1 MAKDLLFPGRI
12 LSLHREAAE
21 RLLQKGDGDAALLY
35 LCLAAEKDPGKLGWD
50 AARLEGAHKTL
61 LELHLADPNQSIRPA
76 PPEKPAPDAPPEY
89 TSRDVSM
96 ALKNGSGFSLL
107 VPEVEKLLG
116 KALSP
121 ADLKTLLL
129 LLDYLSLPPE
139 VILVLVGWCVE
150 QAEKRYGK
158 GRKPTLT
165 QIKREALRWQQAGVD
180 SLDAADSHLRRLVRL
195 SSRGTQIMAIVGI
208 RDREPVEREREY
220 LNAWIEMDLDDEV
233 LSLAYER
240 TLFQLGKF
248 RWAYMNG
255 ILMSWKK
262 HGIKTAEDVRKV
274 EERRSAPKPDRGRAP
289 AQTAIS
295 SDDID
300 RMIQA
305 AQWASRQGEKK
316 EGT

>member
-1 MAKDLLFPGRI
+1 MGKDLLYPGRI

-21 RLLQKGDGDAALLY
+21 RLLEKGSGDAALLY
-35 LCLAAEKDPGKLGWD
+35 LCLAAERDPGKLGWD
-50 AARLEGAHKTL
+50 ADRLETAHRTL
-61 LELHLADPNQSIRPA
+61 LELRLADPGQSIRPA
-76 PPEKPAPDAPPEY
+76 PPEKPVPDTPPEY
-89 TSRDVSM
+89 TSRDVTM
-96 ALKNGSGFSLL
+96 ALKNGSGFALL

-116 KALSP
+116 KPLSP

-129 LLDYLSLPPE
+129 LHDYLSLPPE

-165 QIKREALRWQQAGVD
+165 QIKREGLRWQQAGVD
-180 SLDAADSHLRRLVRL
+180 SLDAADAHLRRLVKL
-195 SSRGTQIMAIVGI
+195 SSRGAQIMTILGI

-220 LNAWIEMDLDDEV
+220 LSAWIEMGVDDEV

-240 TLFQLGKF
+240 TVFQTGKF
-248 RWAYMNG
+248 RWGYMNG
-255 ILMSWKK
+255 ILTSWQKQ
-262 HGIKTAEDVRKV
+262 GLKTAEDIHKAEDKRKSV
-274 EERRSAPKPDRGRAP
+274 QAPRSAHKIPEE
-289 AQTAIS
+289 TAIS

-300 RMIQA
+300 RMIRA
-305 AQWASRQGEKK
+305 AQWAAKK